1 LPWSDAQRRKFP
13 QECHRRKTNL
23 HFAASV
29 EEPAGG
35 ETVASVL
42 HFEDAAP
49 DEELAGDGL
58 QTIQS
63 DMPASKALTKMTNK
77 KKEQSPK

>member
-1 LPWSDAQRRKFP
+1 
-13 QECHRRKTNL
+13 
-23 HFAASV
+23 
-29 EEPAGG
+29 
-35 ETVASVL
+35 VL

-77 KKEQSPK
+77 KKNNPQNERHSSISKIFKELSEQYHKDLLFSSIIRIL

>member
-1 LPWSDAQRRKFP
+1 M
-13 QECHRRKTNL
+13 
-23 HFAASV
+23 
-29 EEPAGG
+29 
-35 ETVASVL
+35 